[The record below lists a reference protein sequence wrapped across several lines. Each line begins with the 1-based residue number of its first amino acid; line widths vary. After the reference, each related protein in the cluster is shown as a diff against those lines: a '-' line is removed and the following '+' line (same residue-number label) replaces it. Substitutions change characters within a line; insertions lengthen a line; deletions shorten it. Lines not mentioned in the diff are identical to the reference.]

1 MPSNVQSVTVA
12 ADGTAS
18 IDFGP
23 FVATGINW
31 IISQVSVE
39 VVSSG
44 VTVTQTVSAFVRLNG
59 RLITATNQGAG
70 AGAGGY
76 PFFIVKSGD
85 RFVVSWVNAP
95 VGYSAVATVFYNEQT
110 ATQQNIIGVV

>member
-1 MPSNVQSVTVA
+1 MPSNVQSQTVA

-18 IDFGP
+18 IDFGA

-31 IISQVSVE
+31 IVSQVSVE
-39 VVSSG
+39 VVLSG
-44 VTVTQTVSAFVRLNG
+44 QTVTQTVSAFVRLNG

-76 PFFIVKSGD
+76 PFFVIKSGD
-85 RFVVSWVNAP
+85 RFVVSFANAP
-95 VGYSAVATVFYNEQT
+95 VGYSAVVTVFYNEREAAQT
-110 ATQQNIIGVV
+110 NIVGVV